1 MDTVLNMKKEIGILT
16 TVMILLLT
24 ALSGCVAGPYL
35 SFVANKEREYIWH
48 LEAKLFLPKEK
59 GDYGEIREATLVCY
73 SKLPGR
79 LTPWETQWEADLLGY
94 GYLYFIHIPT
104 LASGSAPMPIL
115 DRDVNIQIID
125 VQEGGDGWILNKD
138 LVKFDLILV
147 IMIFPSEQTI
157 TLTRTAGNV
166 TD

>member
-1 MDTVLNMKKEIGILT
+1 MDTVVGMKKEISILS
-16 TVMILLLT
+16 TVMILLT
-24 ALSGCVAGPYL
+24 ALSGCVTGPYL
-35 SFVANKEREYIWH
+35 TFEANKERKYIWH
-48 LEAKLFLPKEK
+48 LEAKLFLPMEM

-79 LTPWETQWEADLLGY
+79 FMLWETQWEADLFAY
-94 GYLYFIHIPT
+94 GYLYFTHIPT
-104 LASGSAPMPIL
+104 LASGSSPMPIL

-125 VQEGGDGWILNKD
+125 VQEGGDGWILNPD

-147 IMIFPSEQTI
+147 IVIFPSEQTI
-157 TLTRTAGNV
+157 TLTGTAGNV